1 MNKLIILGLFFT
13 LMFGI
18 IPQHYEFDN
27 EGLRSLENS
36 EDWSLPYNSVRD
48 IYQGYENK
56 LFFGT
61 SGGLGYAFINQLDNI
76 QFGTFI
82 NESLPQGGNP
92 ALITKEDVIAVS
104 GSGLVEHSGGYYPA
118 GTGIGYSI
126 NNGESWSY
134 KVQPVDS
141 IPINGHFQ
149 TFSWGG
155 QELNQLAVTTE
166 INNITYD
173 LAIVRDYIYSTSWAG
188 GLRRFQ
194 FQNFNPAMPDEDPN
208 PWEIIP
214 LPMDNQSTLQC
225 GIIDA
230 ENFELNPNNPSNGGS
245 NNHKAFSVYTSD
257 DTTIWVGTAAGINK
271 GIIDTVTECI
281 NWEHYK
287 AITHGFSGNW
297 VIGFTHQEFEN
308 YNRIWAI
315 TWSTYDGFETNAI
328 SFSDNNGITWSIAT
342 QIEEL
347 NIKVYNLSSHG
358 DVVYASTE
366 DGLYITFD
374 GEYWAKFPSIKDND
388 GQIILSEKVYAAL
401 YTDINGFD
409 NLGLWI
415 GTPDGI
421 AQSYNQGINWD
432 IYRFWELP
440 AQNNNE
446 SSFYAYPNPFYINEV
461 NQFEGDGHV
470 RFVFNDGNYGADL
483 DIFNFSME
491 KIIHLK
497 NSNIIQNDIY
507 SNGNGE
513 FIWNGRNSNGFT
525 VANGVYFCRLTNK
538 NNVHWT
544 KVVVIN

>member
-61 SGGLGYAFINQLDNI
+61 SGGLGYAFISQLDNI

-214 LPMDNQSTLQC
+214 IPMDNQSTLQC
-225 GIIDA
+225 GLIDA
-230 ENFELNPNNPSNGGS
+230 ENFELNP
-245 NNHKAFSVYTSD
+245 
-257 DTTIWVGTAAGINK
+257 
-271 GIIDTVTECI
+271 
-281 NWEHYK
+281 
-287 AITHGFSGNW
+287 
-297 VIGFTHQEFEN
+297 
-308 YNRIWAI
+308 
-315 TWSTYDGFETNAI
+315 
-328 SFSDNNGITWSIAT
+328 
-342 QIEEL
+342 
-347 NIKVYNLSSHG
+347 
-358 DVVYASTE
+358 
-366 DGLYITFD
+366 
-374 GEYWAKFPSIKDND
+374 AKFPNKLLLADMYNVKPDPGLSGND
-388 GQIILSEKVYAAL
+388 AHNQYLLNPNEFACG
-401 YTDINGFD
+401 
-409 NLGLWI
+409 
-415 GTPDGI
+415 
-421 AQSYNQGINWD
+421 YNQASNNKKNWD
-432 IYRFWELP
+432 TP
-440 AQNNNE
+440 CDGT
-446 SSFYAYPNPFYINEV
+446 AYPPSICGGLYKKK
-461 NQFEGDGHV
+461 H
-470 RFVFNDGNYGADL
+470 
-483 DIFNFSME
+483 
-491 KIIHLK
+491 
-497 NSNIIQNDIY
+497 
-507 SNGNGE
+507 
-513 FIWNGRNSNGFT
+513 FT
-525 VANGVYFCRLTNK
+525 NLVDV
-538 NNVHWT
+538 
-544 KVVVIN
+544 